1 MDDILNY
8 VFWGN
13 TLINYV
19 IVVIAIFVTWLVLKL
34 IKRKLLGLL
43 KKITTGT
50 NTSFDDILVEI
61 TEKFVIPYLYLF
73 INYSIITQLYL
84 SARVGRILEI
94 AFMFVTTYYFIR
106 LINYTVHRFLLKHL
120 ERKNEPPER
129 IKQVSGMLVVVK
141 ILTWGLGLVLL
152 ADNVGYDVT
161 AIIAGLGIG
170 GIAIALAAQNIL
182 GDLFSYFVIF
192 FDKPFE
198 IGDFIIVDNNSGIVE
213 KIGIKTS
220 HVRSLDGQQ
229 LVMPN
234 TEMVKTVIQ
243 NFKRLERRRI
253 VFSIG
258 VVYYT
263 PSQKLRKI
271 PSIIEDIISKQEQ
284 ATVDRVH
291 LKSFG
296 DFSVNYEIVYYIES
310 ADYLLYMNK
319 HHEICLDIFE
329 RFEEEEIE
337 FAFPTQTI
345 FFNSQNKDQ
354 EKERKNG
361 AIRNQ
366 SNQRHEYD
374 S

>member
-1 MDDILNY
+1 MDEILNY

-13 TLINYV
+13 SILNYV
-19 IVVIAIFVTWLVLKL
+19 IAATGILTAWIVLKL
-34 IKRKLLGLL
+34 IRRKLLVLV
-43 KKITTGT
+43 KRFTSRT
-50 NTSFDDILVEI
+50 NNNFDDVLVEI
-61 TEKFVIPYLYLF
+61 AEKFIIPYLYLF
-73 INYSIITQLYL
+73 INYSIIRQLYL
-84 SARVGRILEI
+84 SSRVENILSA
-94 AFMFVTTYYFIR
+94 AFMFVTIYYVIR
-106 LINYTVHRFLLKHL
+106 LINYTIHRLVVKYMEH
-120 ERKNEPPER
+120 KNEAPER

-141 ILTWGLGLVLL
+141 LLTWGLGIVML
-152 ADNVGYDVT
+152 ADNLGYDVT
-161 AIIAGLGIG
+161 TIIAGLGVG

-234 TEMVKTVIQ
+234 AEMVKTVIQ
-243 NFKRLERRRI
+243 NFKRLQRRRI

-263 PSQKLRKI
+263 SSRKLRRI
-271 PSIIEDIISKQEQ
+271 PSLIEDIVLKQEH
-284 ATVDRVH
+284 ATFDRTH

-296 DFSVNYEIVYYIES
+296 DFSINYEIVYYIES
-310 ADYLLYMNK
+310 ADYLTYMNT
-319 HHEICLDIFE
+319 HQEICVSIFE
-329 RFEEEEIE
+329 KFEEEKIE

-345 FFNSQNKDQ
+345 FLDNQSGGA
-354 EKERKNG
+354 EKEKQNG
-361 AIRNQ
+361 FVRSQ
-366 SNQRHEYD
+366 SSQ
-374 S
+374 